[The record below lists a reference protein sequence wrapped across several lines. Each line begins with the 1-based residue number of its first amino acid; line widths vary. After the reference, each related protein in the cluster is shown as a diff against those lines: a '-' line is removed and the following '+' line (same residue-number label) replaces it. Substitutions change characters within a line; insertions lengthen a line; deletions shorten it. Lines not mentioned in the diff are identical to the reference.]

1 MAIAVIKTGGKQY
14 KVQEGQELLVERIPD
29 KKEKDKI
36 EFKDLLY
43 GKKVFATI
51 LGEEKGE
58 KIHIFKFRP
67 RKRYRRKTGH
77 RQIYTRIR
85 IDKIGSGETKK

>member
-1 MAIAVIKTGGKQY
+1 MEKLMPIAVIRTGGKQY

-77 RQIYTRIR
+77 RQIYA
-85 IDKIGSGETKK
+85 KIKIESIK

>member
-1 MAIAVIKTGGKQY
+1 MPIAVIRTGGKQY

-58 KIHIFKFRP
+58 KIHIFKFKP

-77 RQIYTRIR
+77 RQIYA
-85 IDKIGSGETKK
+85 KIKIESIK